1 MTLPK
6 TNQFDMA
13 RPSIQIILGP
23 TIVIGFTTA
32 IAMWLAW
39 LVAHQPWIELPAAVA
54 GPGMAAFM
62 IAGTVFAGRFGGRRL
77 GWAAG
82 AATGLLAAM
91 LNLLIMGSLV
101 AESIDGS
108 SPARGTQ
115 GLTPSA
121 GMAMLGFLGISA
133 VGGGILGLVGGIRV
147 FPSALVP
154 MSVWAARFAAVA
166 ALAVVPL
173 LLLGGLV
180 TSTGSGLAVPDWPG
194 TYGANMFLYPIAL
207 MADPRIFL
215 EHTHRLFGSLVGL
228 TTISLAIFTWA
239 TPDLRRRLD
248 VPASIVAVVVI
259 GMVLVWGLWR
269 HTAGHLDGVAFSG
282 LALAVAVGSLAW
294 FLGALRLRRPAQAA
308 AALILMVS
316 AQGVLGGTRVTEA
329 NPLLGTIHGVL
340 GQAYFASMVMFAA
353 WVSPTARA
361 LRADGTA
368 AGRARVVA
376 WGLLGALLVQL
387 VLGAMYRH
395 GSMAAE
401 PRAWA
406 GPALHGHMGFSIVVM
421 VLAVILGFMMLARG
435 TGPDAQ
441 HGEGLRR
448 RGATVIGR
456 FGRLLIAVVVLQFA
470 LGWAAFA
477 VVTGHERRVVPM
489 AQELDGAA
497 AVPAVSALV
506 TFAHQGNGALLLASA
521 SGAVVWCGQVA
532 SAASGRVRAPARAS

>member
-1 MTLPK
+1 MQQHK
-6 TNQFDMA
+6 TTVSSNQASTVKD
-13 RPSIQIILGP
+13 IIGP
-23 TIVIGFTTA
+23 VTVIGFTTA

-39 LVAHQPWIELPAAVA
+39 LFAHQPWIDLPASIA

-62 IAGTVFAGRFGGRRL
+62 IAGAIVAGLYGGRRL
-77 GWAAG
+77 GWLAG
-82 AATGLLAAM
+82 ASASLLAAL

-101 AESIDGS
+101 AESIDGAA
-108 SPARGTQ
+108 PAQGAQ
-115 GLTPSA
+115 GLTPTA
-121 GMAMLGFLGISA
+121 TVAMLGFLGFSVAAGA
-133 VGGGILGLVGGIRV
+133 VFGLLGGLKGN
-147 FPSALVP
+147 PTETKP
-154 MSVWAARFAAVA
+154 MAMWAGRFAAVA

-228 TTISLAIFTWA
+228 TTISLAVFVWS

-248 VPASIVAVVVI
+248 VPVSIAATVVI
-259 GMVLVWGLWR
+259 GLILVVGLRR
-269 HTAGHLDGVAFSG
+269 HTEGDFGGMAFGGV
-282 LALAVAVGSLAW
+282 AVAVALASVVW
-294 FLGALRLRRPAQAA
+294 FLGALRLHRPAQAA

-329 NPLLGTIHGVL
+329 NPMLGTIHGVL

-353 WVSPTARA
+353 WLTPTARA
-361 LRADGTA
+361 LRGEATFS
-368 AGRARVVA
+368 GRARNVA
-376 WGLLGALLVQL
+376 WALLASLIVQL

-401 PRAWA
+401 PQTWA

-421 VLAVILGFMMLARG
+421 VLAVVLGFMMLARG
-435 TGPDAQ
+435 AGPDAQ
-441 HGEGLRR
+441 SDDVSRR
-448 RGATVIGR
+448 RGAKVIGR
-456 FGRLLIAVVVLQFA
+456 FGWLVISVVVFQFA

-477 VVTGHERRVVPM
+477 VVTGGERRVVPT
-489 AQELDGAA
+489 AAELGDAPM
-497 AVPAVSALV
+497 VPVVTALV
-506 TFAHQGNGALLLASA
+506 TFAHQANGALLLAAASA
-521 SGAVVWCGQVA
+521 SVVWCGLVA
-532 SAASGRVRAPARAS
+532 SPRREAAPGVVPA